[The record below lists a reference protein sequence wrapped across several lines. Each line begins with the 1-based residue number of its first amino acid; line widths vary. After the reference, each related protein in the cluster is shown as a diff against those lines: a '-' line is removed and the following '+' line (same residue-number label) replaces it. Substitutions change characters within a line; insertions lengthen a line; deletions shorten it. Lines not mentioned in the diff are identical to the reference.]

1 MSWQNKFY
9 DAPEPDKVVFE
20 VVFSEK
26 KVAVP
31 SM

>member
-20 VVFSEK
+20 VVFSD
-26 KVAVP
+26 AAYYAN
-31 SM
+31 